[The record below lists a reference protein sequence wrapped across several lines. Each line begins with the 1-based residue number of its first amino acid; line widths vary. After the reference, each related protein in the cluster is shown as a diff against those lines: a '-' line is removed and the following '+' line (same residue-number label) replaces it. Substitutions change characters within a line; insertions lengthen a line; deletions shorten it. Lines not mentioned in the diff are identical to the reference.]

1 MVQVNNNAICL
12 QDNVSLVKSISFTSK
27 LQALKDGKDSMDNRE
42 TVSPYEWDNKSLSL
56 NGVKGG
62 HINIVVHLTLCHYLL
77 IQGIADVTSTE
88 NRAAGHKWPL
98 LGHTRKYTQTR
109 ILIAGAVY
117 M

>member
-1 MVQVNNNAICL
+1 
-12 QDNVSLVKSISFTSK
+12 
-27 LQALKDGKDSMDNRE
+27 MDIRE

-62 HINIVVHLTLCHYLL
+62 HINIVVHLTLCHHLL
-77 IQGIADVTSTE
+77 IQGVDDVTSTE
-88 NRAAGHKWPL
+88 NRAADHKWPL
-98 LGHTRKYTQTR
+98 LGHTHTHKYSQTR